1 MESPIP
7 DMQKYILSSN
17 GAGIAVAAL
26 AIILAPP
33 VQSFDT
39 DGIFRFRSI
48 SGAGNNSIY
57 PNSGR
62 ADSLLIRRNGAV
74 ECGDAVDPPRGVPSE
89 NERDGDVE
97 VD

>member
-1 MESPIP
+1 
-7 DMQKYILSSN
+7 MQKYILSSN
-17 GAGIAVAAL
+17 GVGIAVAAL

-62 ADSLLIRRNGAV
+62 ADSLLIRRNGVV